1 MFSFSE
7 KCVLQQQQGDEGGGL
22 EFRSNFHLNCFEEN
36 QTQQTQSL
44 DTRDTAGGVK
54 QCMRQSTHITRG

>member
-1 MFSFSE
+1 M
-7 KCVLQQQQGDEGGGL
+7 DEGGGL

-54 QCMRQSTHITRG
+54 QCMRQSTHITRLLG